1 MTIYEIRTAIA
12 ETRKALMEA
21 SQEWR
26 GTPRGNA
33 FIRMDQ
39 TAFYMVQA
47 LFVGDDAYI
56 VLLWAGFRVEDWEL
70 LEIEKTL
77 ESQRE

>member
-1 MTIYEIRTAIA
+1 
-12 ETRKALMEA
+12 
-21 SQEWR
+21 
-26 GTPRGNA
+26 
-33 FIRMDQ
+33 
-39 TAFYMVQA
+39 MVQA